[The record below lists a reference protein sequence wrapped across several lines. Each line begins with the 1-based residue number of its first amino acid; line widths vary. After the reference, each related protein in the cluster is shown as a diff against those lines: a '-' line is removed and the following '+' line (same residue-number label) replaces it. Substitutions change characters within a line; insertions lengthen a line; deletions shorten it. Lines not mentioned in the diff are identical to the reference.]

1 MGRVPRGLPKS
12 YIKKWGI
19 SKLAWKKF
27 RAGALTKGI
36 RTRTKAI
43 KRRIKRAR
51 RTRRRNPGRKRGG
64 RRMVR
69 RYRRKRRRGG
79 KSMTRTAFKLI
90 RLGALAAPP
99 IYEITS
105 AMKRGEGIESG
116 IAYAMADMTG
126 YDIRDGS
133 FNMGR
138 LAKGWGPYLMACL
151 TTYGIPKITSIIR
164 RL

>member
-1 MGRVPRGLPKS
+1 MGKVPRGLPKS

-36 RTRTKAI
+36 RTRTRAI
-43 KRRIKRAR
+43 KRRIKRSRRKAR
-51 RTRRRNPGRKRGG
+51 HNPRKKV

-69 RYRRKRRRGG
+69 RRGRRRRGG

-90 RLGALAAPP
+90 RLGALVANP
-99 IYEITS
+99 IRIAMIPNVDPSTKITW
-105 AMKRGEGIESG
+105 AFQD
-116 IAYAMADMTG
+116 YTG
-126 YDIRDGS
+126 YNIQDGS
-133 FNMGR
+133 FKFERMAR
-138 LAKGWGPYLMACL
+138 GWGPYLMACL
-151 TTYGIPKITSIIR
+151 ATYGIPKLVSIIR